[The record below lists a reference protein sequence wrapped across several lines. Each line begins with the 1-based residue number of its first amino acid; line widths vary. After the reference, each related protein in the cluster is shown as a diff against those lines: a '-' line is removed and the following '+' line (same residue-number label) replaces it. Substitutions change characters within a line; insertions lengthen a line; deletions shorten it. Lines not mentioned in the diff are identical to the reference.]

1 VVAISSTIAARR
13 AKSSRTFLMSAFA
26 GLLRPMVF
34 ADGAIGR
41 RESTSTNS

>member
-1 VVAISSTIAARR
+1 
-13 AKSSRTFLMSAFA
+13 MSAFA

-41 RESTSTNS
+41 RIHIDEFMTRPVLLCEMEPAQADIFC